1 MRVMELKRTAAAIF
15 ATGAIA
21 IAAAVPAAAQDTT
34 SEPLSGYGTVEE
46 LCAWA
51 YATPDMAPAADESP
65 AVDMGEETTAD
76 GWASVDAALVR
87 ELCDRA
93 GLTADVAGGDTSTE
107 VDPSPGMSPGV
118 EDDASEGKPVP
129 DQAAR
134 AKRDG
139 FPQSRARHPLVA
151 VWARG
156 AATRYGLP
164 SYRKWKG
171 RVDVRGLVPNQGS
184 VAKESST

>member
-1 MRVMELKRTAAAIF
+1 MQLKRTAAAIF

-76 GWASVDAALVR
+76 ESPAVDIGEETTADESPAVDMGEETTADGWASVDAALVR

-93 GLTADVAGGDTSTE
+93 GLTADVAGGDTSIE

-118 EDDASEGKPVP
+118 EDDAS
-129 DQAAR
+129 
-134 AKRDG
+134 DG
-139 FPQSRARHPLVA
+139 
-151 VWARG
+151 
-156 AATRYGLP
+156 
-164 SYRKWKG
+164 
-171 RVDVRGLVPNQGS
+171 
-184 VAKESST
+184 